1 MIPIPNYDKYFLTPA
16 FEIYSDISKKVLRTN
31 IDAVGY
37 PYCFTVINGSRK
49 KLYVHRAVALC
60 HIPNPKNL
68 PQINHIDGDKTNP
81 QPHNLEWVSC
91 VENIRHAFSTGL
103 TARSASV
110 DFTSLARVVDILETS
125 GNWSELAETLG
136 TEPSTIRKL
145 VKREFLRNGKESD
158 FAVLAGKI
166 HQRVVSERSIRI
178 SVGNNIYESL
188 NAAARDSNVNPSTV
202 HKALRLGRLLL
213 GERVSIYES

>member
-1 MIPIPNYDKYFLTPA
+1 MDY
-16 FEIYSDISKKVLRTN
+16 
-31 IDAVGY
+31 
-37 PYCFTVINGSRK
+37 
-49 KLYVHRAVALC
+49 
-60 HIPNPKNL
+60 
-68 PQINHIDGDKTNP
+68 
-81 QPHNLEWVSC
+81 
-91 VENIRHAFSTGL
+91 
-103 TARSASV
+103 
-110 DFTSLARVVDILETS
+110 TSLAHVAGILETS

-158 FAVLAGKI
+158 FAVLAEKI

-188 NAAARDSNVNPSTV
+188 NAAARDLNVNPSTV